1 MKEQLFKNLD
11 CPRKRYVS
19 MIEKPAMVSPAIILK
34 RLQESLG
41 LLFSWRFDSQYPHGS
56 SQPSV
61 TPVQGHPSPSCDVH
75 GHQAHTD
82 THSAKTLKHRINNL
96 KHF

>member
-41 LLFSWRFDSQYPHGS
+41 LLFSWRFDSQYPHVSTHHQLSRENQTLEIKESRNGVWHLLI
-56 SQPSV
+56 SV
-61 TPVQGHPSPSCDVH
+61 KYT
-75 GHQAHTD
+75 
-82 THSAKTLKHRINNL
+82 
-96 KHF
+96 